1 MSLTKRCIFNVFV
14 LAVHIHIIQKVLKF
28 YIFRIYICLYI
39 IDIHIYKMNRN
50 NIQLSC
56 KLNSLCMK
64 MKIKDRVLR
73 FTRNPFC

>member
-1 MSLTKRCIFNVFV
+1 MSI
-14 LAVHIHIIQKVLKF
+14 
-28 YIFRIYICLYI
+28 YI